1 MKGGGGVWG
10 VLSWLNHW
18 TRRAGTRP
26 ALAALVSIV
35 KNIIFLTVH
44 LFTLFVH
51 LATWAG
57 RRAGSP
63 VSGSLATTLDGK
75 DRDNSVGETRP
86 HREAEQT

>member
-1 MKGGGGVWG
+1 MKGGGVGG
-10 VLSWLNHW
+10 SFLSFHW

-26 ALAALVSIV
+26 ALTAQPS
-35 KNIIFLTVH
+35 KKYYFPYR
-44 LFTLFVH
+44 TLFH
-51 LATWAG
+51 NISPHRPATWAG

-63 VSGSLATTLDGK
+63 VSGSLATTLDEK